1 MEMKNENLK
10 FYTTEKQSEKLLNA
24 GLPANSADCYFGL
37 LSTNPC
43 SDNDEYFPREIIIRQ
58 NIKQLSPDFF
68 ETEIGKEFLPCW
80 SFGKLMNILGKCFT
94 PQYSYLYEIT
104 DCYDCE
110 MLIDEIIS
118 RSEVNQLDFEKL
130 KTE

>member
-37 LSTNPC
+37 LSKNPC

-68 ETEIGKEFLPCW
+68 ETEIGKEFLH
-80 SFGKLMNILGKCFT
+80 NILPIFAH
-94 PQYSYLYEIT
+94 
-104 DCYDCE
+104 YDS
-110 MLIDEIIS
+110 DEC
-118 RSEVNQLDFEKL
+118 RKL
-130 KTE
+130 CILQH